1 MPRLFGMAPLVDGHA
16 FGSFSTVRYVTCS
29 HWVGVMPIM
38 RPVGAVGVRAVLATI
53 CAHGT
58 RPMRADGLGQSR
70 ARTVST
76 TERLDIAL
84 SSRTGTRSWR
94 LESHPN
100 ELKVR
105 WIGRRVDLTSA
116 IRGEKRQRRRR

>member
-1 MPRLFGMAPLVDGHA
+1 MRHVFGMAPCWGHA

-58 RPMRADGLGQSR
+58 QPMRADGSGQSR

-76 TERLDIAL
+76 ERLDIGL

-100 ELKVR
+100 ELEVR